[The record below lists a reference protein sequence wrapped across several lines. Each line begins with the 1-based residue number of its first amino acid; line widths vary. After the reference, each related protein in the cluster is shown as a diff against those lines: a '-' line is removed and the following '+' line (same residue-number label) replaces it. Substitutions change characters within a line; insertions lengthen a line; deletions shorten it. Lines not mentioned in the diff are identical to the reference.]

1 MLYDRHD
8 LKFQLLYYKNM
19 TMEEAL
25 IENLVLGND
34 HKESMKK
41 INENLI
47 QYGLTPNQAKVY
59 LYLTKTGE
67 KTASA
72 ISKNL
77 NIPRT
82 ESYHLLNSLE
92 QKGIIFSIFG
102 KPTKF
107 NSVPIDDALTII
119 IDNEKKRVLDLE
131 LKKEKILT
139 LWETIPKYV
148 DENENVDGNKFQI
161 LQGRNSILVKIERMA
176 KTAEKDVMV
185 LGSETNFIKFYHTE
199 FVNLLKKTKAELQ
212 VLTTYSKK
220 GQFALEGL
228 PLNNVKKL
236 DESNR
241 HNFSFIIKD
250 DTEVVF
256 FINSGSSELMAIW
269 TDSKSFVSTLKSL
282 FKLIWRKSAFV
293 MEKENEFTQSMSE
306 DYEHRLREIE
316 QEKVILDYLQQ
327 NIMPKKKGKSD

>member
-1 MLYDRHD
+1 
-8 LKFQLLYYKNM
+8 M
-19 TMEEAL
+19 TMEEAM

-41 INENLI
+41 INENLV
-47 QYGLTPNQAKVY
+47 QYGLTPNQSKVY

-107 NSVPIDDALTII
+107 NSVSIDEALTII
-119 IDNEKKRVLDLE
+119 IDNEKKRISDLE
-131 LKKEKILT
+131 LKKAKILT
-139 LWETIPKYV
+139 LWDTVPKYV
-148 DENENVDGNKFQI
+148 NESDNSDGNKFQI
-161 LQGRNSILVKIERMA
+161 LQGRNSILVKMDRMV
-176 KTAEKDVMV
+176 KTAEKEVLV
-185 LGSETNFIKFYHTE
+185 LGSENNFIKFYHTD
-199 FVNLLKKTKAELQ
+199 FVNLLKKTTAELQ

-220 GQFALEGL
+220 GKFALDGL
-228 PLNNVKKL
+228 PLNNIKKL
-236 DESNR
+236 DESNK

-250 DTEVVF
+250 DLEVVF

-282 FKLIWRKSAFV
+282 FKLIWRKSPFV
-293 MEKENEFTQSMSE
+293 LEKENKFTKSMSE

-327 NIMPKKKGKSD
+327 NLMVKKGGKNE

>member
-1 MLYDRHD
+1 
-8 LKFQLLYYKNM
+8 M

-25 IENLVLGND
+25 IKNLVLGND
-34 HKESMKK
+34 HEESMKK
-41 INENLI
+41 INENLV
-47 QYGLTPNQAKVY
+47 QYGLTPNQSKVY

-107 NSVPIDDALTII
+107 NSVSIDEALTII
-119 IDNEKKRVLDLE
+119 IDNEKKRISDLE

-139 LWETIPKYV
+139 LWETVPKHV
-148 DENENVDGNKFQI
+148 DQSDKADGNKFQI
-161 LQGRNSILVKIERMA
+161 LQGRNSILVKMDRMV
-176 KTAEKDVMV
+176 KTAENQVFV
-185 LGSETNFIKFYHTE
+185 LGSENNFIKFYHTE
-199 FVNLLKKTKAELQ
+199 FVNLLRKTKAELQ

-220 GQFALEGL
+220 GKFALDGL
-228 PLNNVKKL
+228 PLNNIKKL
-236 DESNR
+236 DESNK

-250 DTEVVF
+250 DAEVVF

-293 MEKENEFTQSMSE
+293 LEKANKFTNNMSE

-327 NIMPKKKGKSD
+327 NLMVKKVGKNE

>member
-1 MLYDRHD
+1 
-8 LKFQLLYYKNM
+8 M
-19 TMEEAL
+19 TMEEAM

-41 INENLI
+41 INENLV
-47 QYGLTPNQAKVY
+47 QYGLTPNQSKVY

-107 NSVPIDDALTII
+107 NSVSIEEALTII
-119 IDNEKKRVLDLE
+119 IDNEKKRISDLE
-131 LKKEKILT
+131 LKKAKILT
-139 LWETIPKYV
+139 LWETVPKYV
-148 DENENVDGNKFQI
+148 DESDNADGNKFQI
-161 LQGRNSILVKIERMA
+161 LQGRNSILVKMDGMV
-176 KTAEKDVMV
+176 KTAEKEVMV
-185 LGSETNFIKFYHTE
+185 LGSENNFIKFYHTE

-220 GQFALEGL
+220 GQFALDGI
-228 PLNNVKKL
+228 PLNNIKKL

-282 FKLIWRKSAFV
+282 FKLIWRKSPYV
-293 MEKENEFTQSMSE
+293 LEKENKFTKNMNE

-327 NIMPKKKGKSD
+327 NLMVKKGEKNE

>member
-1 MLYDRHD
+1 
-8 LKFQLLYYKNM
+8 M
-19 TMEEAL
+19 TMEKAL

-34 HKESMKK
+34 HKESLKK
-41 INENLI
+41 INQNLI
-47 QYGLTPNQAKVY
+47 QYGLTPNQSKVY

-67 KTASA
+67 KTAST

-107 NSVPIDDALTII
+107 NSVPIEEALNII
-119 IDNEKKRVLDLE
+119 IDNEKNRIADLE
-131 LKKEKILT
+131 LKKERILT
-139 LWETIPKYV
+139 LWETIPKHV
-148 DENENVDGNKFQI
+148 DESEHVDGNKFQI

-176 KTAEKDVMV
+176 KTSEKEILV
-185 LGSETNFIKFYHTE
+185 LGSDTNFIKFYHTE
-199 FVNLLKKTKAELQ
+199 FVNLLKKTKSDLQ
-212 VLTTYSKK
+212 VLTTYPKK
-220 GQFALEGL
+220 GLFSFDGL
-228 PLNNVKKL
+228 PLNKIKKL
-236 DESNR
+236 DTSTR

-250 DTEVVF
+250 DTEVIF
-256 FINSGSSELMAIW
+256 FINSGSTELMAIW

-282 FKLIWRKSAFV
+282 FKLIWRKSQFV
-293 MEKENEFTQSMSE
+293 LEKDNKLSENMTG
-306 DYEHRLREIE
+306 DYTHRLKEIE

-327 NIMPKKKGKSD
+327 NLMVGKGDKN

>member
-1 MLYDRHD
+1 M
-8 LKFQLLYYKNM
+8 
-19 TMEEAL
+19 

-41 INENLI
+41 INENLV
-47 QYGLTPNQAKVY
+47 QYGLTPNQSKVY

-107 NSVPIDDALTII
+107 NSVSINDALTII
-119 IDNEKKRVLDLE
+119 IDNEKKRLLDLE

-139 LWETIPKYV
+139 LWETVPKYV
-148 DENENVDGNKFQI
+148 DDSENVDGNKFQI
-161 LQGRNSILVKIERMA
+161 LQGRNSILVKIERMVKSA
-176 KTAEKDVMV
+176 KIDVMV
-185 LGSETNFIKFYHTE
+185 LGSDSNFIKFYHTE
-199 FVNLLKKTKAELQ
+199 FVNLLKTTKAELQ

-220 GQFALEGL
+220 GQFALDGI
-228 PLNNVKKL
+228 PLNTIKKL
-236 DESNR
+236 DENNR

-250 DTEVVF
+250 ENEVVF

-293 MEKENEFTQSMSE
+293 LEKENKFTKNMAE

-316 QEKVILDYLQQ
+316 QEKVILDYLKQ
-327 NIMPKKKGKSD
+327 NLMVKKEEKND

>member
-1 MLYDRHD
+1 
-8 LKFQLLYYKNM
+8 
-19 TMEEAL
+19 MEEAL

-34 HKESMKK
+34 HKDSMKK
-41 INENLI
+41 INESLI
-47 QYGLTPNQAKVY
+47 HYGLTPNQSKVY

-67 KTASA
+67 KTASG

-119 IDNEKKRVLDLE
+119 IDNEKNRILDLE

-139 LWETIPKYV
+139 LWNTIPKHV
-148 DENENVDGNKFQI
+148 DNSENLDGNKFQI
-161 LQGRNSILVKIERMA
+161 LQGRNSILVKIERMV
-176 KTAEKDVMV
+176 KTPEKEVMV
-185 LGSETNFIKFYHTE
+185 LGSDTNFIKFYHTE
-199 FVNLLKKTKAELQ
+199 FVNLLKKTKADLQ

-220 GQFALEGL
+220 GQFALDGI
-228 PLNNVKKL
+228 PLNNIKKL

-250 DTEVVF
+250 DSEVVF

-282 FKLIWRKSAFV
+282 FKLIWRKSPYV
-293 MEKENEFTQSMSE
+293 LEKENKFTKNMND

-327 NIMPKKKGKSD
+327 NLMVKKGEKNE

>member
-1 MLYDRHD
+1 
-8 LKFQLLYYKNM
+8 M

-41 INENLI
+41 INETLV
-47 QYGLTPNQAKVY
+47 QYGLTPNQSKVY

-67 KTASA
+67 KTASG

-107 NSVPIDDALTII
+107 NAVPIDEALSIV
-119 IDNEKKRVLDLE
+119 IDNEKKRISELE

-139 LWETIPKYV
+139 LWETIPKHV
-148 DENENVDGNKFQI
+148 DDSENVDGNKFQI
-161 LQGRNSILVKIERMA
+161 LQGRNSILVKIERMV
-176 KTAEKDVMV
+176 KTAEKEIMV
-185 LGSETNFIKFYHTE
+185 LGSDSNFIKFYHTE
-199 FVNLLKKTKAELQ
+199 FVDLLKKTKAELQ

-220 GQFALEGL
+220 GKFALDGL
-228 PLNNVKKL
+228 PLNNIKKL
-236 DESNR
+236 DETNR

-250 DTEVVF
+250 DSEVVF
-256 FINSGSSELMAIW
+256 FINSGSAELMAIW

-293 MEKENEFTQSMSE
+293 LEKENKFTKNMSE

-316 QEKVILDYLQQ
+316 QEKVILDYLKQ
-327 NIMPKKKGKSD
+327 NLMVKKGVKNE

>member
-1 MLYDRHD
+1 
-8 LKFQLLYYKNM
+8 M

-34 HKESMKK
+34 HKESMKT
-41 INENLI
+41 INKNLI
-47 QYGLTPNQAKVY
+47 QYGLTPNQSKVY

-67 KTASA
+67 KTASVL
-72 ISKNL
+72 SKSL

-102 KPTKF
+102 KPTRF
-107 NSVPIDDALTII
+107 NSVPIQEALNII
-119 IDNEKKRVLDLE
+119 IDNEKNRIADLE

-148 DENENVDGNKFQI
+148 DESEKVDGNKFQI
-161 LQGRNSILVKIERMA
+161 LQGRNSILVKIERMV
-176 KTAEKDVMV
+176 KTSETDLMV
-185 LGSETNFIKFYHTE
+185 LGSDTNFIKFYHTE
-199 FVNLLKKTKAELQ
+199 FVNLLKKTKSELQ

-220 GQFALEGL
+220 GLFPLDGL
-228 PLNNVKKL
+228 PLSNIKKL

-250 DTEVVF
+250 DNEVVF
-256 FINSGSSELMAIW
+256 FINSGSPELMAIW

-282 FKLIWRKSAFV
+282 FKLIWRKSPYV
-293 MEKENEFTQSMSE
+293 LEKQNKSTKNMEG
-306 DYEHRLREIE
+306 DYEHRRREIE

-327 NIMPKKKGKSD
+327 NLMTNNGEKNE

>member
-1 MLYDRHD
+1 
-8 LKFQLLYYKNM
+8 
-19 TMEEAL
+19 MEEAL

-34 HKESMKK
+34 HKDSMKK
-41 INENLI
+41 INESLI
-47 QYGLTPNQAKVY
+47 HYGLTPNQSKVY

-67 KTASA
+67 KTASG

-119 IDNEKKRVLDLE
+119 IDNEKNRILDLE

-139 LWETIPKYV
+139 LWNTIPKHV
-148 DENENVDGNKFQI
+148 DDSENLDGNKFQI
-161 LQGRNSILVKIERMA
+161 LQGRNSILVKIERMV
-176 KTAEKDVMV
+176 KTPEKEVLV
-185 LGSETNFIKFYHTE
+185 LGSDTNFIKFYHTE
-199 FVNLLKKTKAELQ
+199 FVNLLKKTKADLQ

-220 GQFALEGL
+220 GQFALDGI
-228 PLNNVKKL
+228 PLNNIKKL

-250 DTEVVF
+250 DSEVVF

-282 FKLIWRKSAFV
+282 FKLIWRKSPYV
-293 MEKENEFTQSMSE
+293 LERENKFTKNMNE

-327 NIMPKKKGKSD
+327 NLMVKKGAKNE

>member
-1 MLYDRHD
+1 
-8 LKFQLLYYKNM
+8 M

-34 HKESMKK
+34 HKDSMKK
-41 INENLI
+41 INESLI
-47 QYGLTPNQAKVY
+47 HYGLTPNQSKVY

-67 KTASA
+67 KTASG

-119 IDNEKKRVLDLE
+119 IDNEKNRILDLE

-139 LWETIPKYV
+139 LWNTIPKHV
-148 DENENVDGNKFQI
+148 DDSENLDGNKFQI
-161 LQGRNSILVKIERMA
+161 LQGRNSILVKIERMV
-176 KTAEKDVMV
+176 KTPEKEVLV
-185 LGSETNFIKFYHTE
+185 LGSDTNFIKFYHTE
-199 FVNLLKKTKAELQ
+199 FVNLLKKTKADLQ

-220 GQFALEGL
+220 GQFALDGI
-228 PLNNVKKL
+228 PLNNIKKL

-250 DTEVVF
+250 DSEVVF

-282 FKLIWRKSAFV
+282 FKLIWRKSPYV
-293 MEKENEFTQSMSE
+293 LERENKFTKNMNE

-327 NIMPKKKGKSD
+327 NLMVKKGAKNE

>member
-1 MLYDRHD
+1 
-8 LKFQLLYYKNM
+8 M

-41 INENLI
+41 INENLV
-47 QYGLTPNQAKVY
+47 QYGLTPNQSKVY

-67 KTASA
+67 KTASS
-72 ISKNL
+72 ISKSL

-107 NSVPIDDALTII
+107 NSVSIDEALTII
-119 IDNEKKRVLDLE
+119 IDNEKKRISDLE

-139 LWETIPKYV
+139 LWETVPKHV
-148 DENENVDGNKFQI
+148 DQSDNSDGNKFQI
-161 LQGRNSILVKIERMA
+161 LQGRNSILVKMDRMV
-176 KTAEKDVMV
+176 KTAEKEVMV
-185 LGSETNFIKFYHTE
+185 LGSENNFIKFYHTE
-199 FVNLLKKTKAELQ
+199 FVNLLKKTSAELQ

-220 GQFALEGL
+220 GKFALDGL
-228 PLNNVKKL
+228 PLNNIKKL
-236 DESNR
+236 DESNK

-250 DTEVVF
+250 DSEVVF

-293 MEKENEFTQSMSE
+293 LEKENKFTKNMSE
-306 DYEHRLREIE
+306 DFERRLREIE

-327 NIMPKKKGKSD
+327 NLMVKKVGKNE

>member
-1 MLYDRHD
+1 
-8 LKFQLLYYKNM
+8 M

-34 HKESMKK
+34 HKESMKT
-41 INENLI
+41 INKNLL
-47 QYGLTPNQAKVY
+47 QYGLTPNQSKVY

-67 KTASA
+67 KTASTL
-72 ISKNL
+72 SKSL

-102 KPTKF
+102 KPTRF
-107 NSVPIDDALTII
+107 NSVPIKDALNII
-119 IDNEKKRVLDLE
+119 IDNEKNRITDLE

-148 DENENVDGNKFQI
+148 DESEKVDGNKFQI
-161 LQGRNSILVKIERMA
+161 LQGKNSILVKIERMV
-176 KTAEKDVMV
+176 KNSEKDLMV
-185 LGSETNFIKFYHTE
+185 LGSDTNFIKFYHTE
-199 FVNLLKKTKAELQ
+199 FVNLLKKTKSELQ

-220 GQFALEGL
+220 GLFPLEGL
-228 PLNNVKKL
+228 PMNNIKKL

-250 DTEVVF
+250 DNEVVF
-256 FINSGSSELMAIW
+256 FINSGSPELMAIW
-269 TDSKSFVSTLKSL
+269 TDSKSFVATLKSL
-282 FKLIWRKSAFV
+282 FKLIWRKSPYV
-293 MEKENEFTQSMSE
+293 LEKHNKSNKNMTG
-306 DYEHRLREIE
+306 DYEHRRREIE

-327 NIMPKKKGKSD
+327 NLMVNKDEKNE

>member
-1 MLYDRHD
+1 
-8 LKFQLLYYKNM
+8 M

-47 QYGLTPNQAKVY
+47 QYGLTPNQSKVY
-59 LYLTKTGE
+59 LFLTKTGE

-72 ISKNL
+72 ISKSL

-107 NSVPIDDALTII
+107 NSVPIDDALTIV
-119 IDNEKKRVLDLE
+119 IDNEKKRITDLE

-139 LWETIPKYV
+139 LWETIPKHV
-148 DENENVDGNKFQI
+148 EESENPDGNKFQI
-161 LQGRNSILVKIERMA
+161 LQGRNSILVKIERMV
-176 KTAEKDVMV
+176 KTADKEVMV
-185 LGSETNFIKFYHTE
+185 LGSDTNFIKFYHTE

-212 VLTTYSKK
+212 VLTTFSKK
-220 GQFALEGL
+220 GKFALDGL
-228 PLNNVKKL
+228 PLNNIKKL

-241 HNFSFIIKD
+241 HNFSFIIKGD
-250 DTEVVF
+250 SEVVF
-256 FINSGSSELMAIW
+256 FINSGSEELMAIW

-293 MEKENEFTQSMSE
+293 LEKENKFTKNMTE
-306 DYEHRLREIE
+306 DYDHRLREIE

-327 NIMPKKKGKSD
+327 NLMVKKGGKNE

>member
-1 MLYDRHD
+1 
-8 LKFQLLYYKNM
+8 M

-34 HKESMKK
+34 HKDSMKK
-41 INENLI
+41 INESLI
-47 QYGLTPNQAKVY
+47 HYGLTPNQSKVY

-67 KTASA
+67 KTASG

-107 NSVPIDDALTII
+107 NSVPIDDALTIM
-119 IDNEKKRVLDLE
+119 IDNEKNRILDLE

-139 LWETIPKYV
+139 LWNTIPKHV
-148 DENENVDGNKFQI
+148 DDSENLDGNKFQI
-161 LQGRNSILVKIERMA
+161 LQGRNSILVKIERMV
-176 KTAEKDVMV
+176 KTPEKEVMV
-185 LGSETNFIKFYHTE
+185 LGSDTNFIKFYHTE
-199 FVNLLKKTKAELQ
+199 FVNLLKKTKADLQ

-220 GQFALEGL
+220 GQFALDGI
-228 PLNNVKKL
+228 PLNNIKKL

-250 DTEVVF
+250 DSEVVF

-282 FKLIWRKSAFV
+282 FKLIWRKSPYV
-293 MEKENEFTQSMSE
+293 LEKENKFTKNMNE

-327 NIMPKKKGKSD
+327 NLMVKKGEKNE

>member
-1 MLYDRHD
+1 
-8 LKFQLLYYKNM
+8 M

-34 HKESMKK
+34 HKDSMKK
-41 INENLI
+41 INESLI
-47 QYGLTPNQAKVY
+47 HYGLTPNQSKVY

-67 KTASA
+67 KTASG

-119 IDNEKKRVLDLE
+119 IDNEKNRILDLE

-139 LWETIPKYV
+139 LWNTIPKHV
-148 DENENVDGNKFQI
+148 DDSENLDGNKFQI
-161 LQGRNSILVKIERMA
+161 LQGRNSILVKIERMV
-176 KTAEKDVMV
+176 KTPEKEIMV
-185 LGSETNFIKFYHTE
+185 LGSDTNFIKFYHTE

-220 GQFALEGL
+220 GQFALDGI
-228 PLNNVKKL
+228 PLNNIKKL

-250 DTEVVF
+250 DSEVVF

-282 FKLIWRKSAFV
+282 FKLIWRKSPYV
-293 MEKENEFTQSMSE
+293 LERENKFTKNMNE

-327 NIMPKKKGKSD
+327 NLMVKKGEKNE